1 MQRLLARPSHIAA
14 GLLMVAVTAVLGA
27 CMSMAPPP
35 ELSAIVAEE
44 GVDPATS
51 TLVIYRLED
60 ERAWISNPA
69 RAVERFSPASTS
81 KIPHTLIAIETGAVT
96 GPDEVFKWDGQK
108 RFMDSWN
115 EDQTFADA
123 FNRSTVWIFQTV
135 TPRIGPAALQDWL
148 QQFDYGN
155 ADVGPADNVTQYWLT
170 GPLAISAEEQVAFL
184 AHLARRTLP
193 LSARTYDLAVPVMV
207 ADSGPGWT
215 LYGKTGWKS
224 VDGEPEIG
232 WFVGWL
238 EQTGGAAP
246 GTYAFAFNMDMA
258 EPDSDLPKRK
268 AVVLRALSDLGALP
282 AAN

>member
-1 MQRLLARPSHIAA
+1 
-14 GLLMVAVTAVLGA
+14 MVAVTAVLGA
-27 CMSMAPPP
+27 CASMAPPP
-35 ELSAIVAEE
+35 ELSASVVAE

-60 ERAWISNPA
+60 ERAWISNPD
-69 RAVERFSPASTS
+69 RAETRFTPASTS

-108 RFMDSWN
+108 RFLDSWN

-123 FNRSTVWIFQTV
+123 FKRSTVWIFQTV
-135 TPRIGPAALQDWL
+135 TPRIGPAALHDWL
-148 QQFDYGN
+148 QQFNYGN

-224 VDGEPEIG
+224 IEGEPEIG

-238 EQTGGAAP
+238 EQTGGEAP

-258 EPDSDLPKRK
+258 DPDSDLPKRK